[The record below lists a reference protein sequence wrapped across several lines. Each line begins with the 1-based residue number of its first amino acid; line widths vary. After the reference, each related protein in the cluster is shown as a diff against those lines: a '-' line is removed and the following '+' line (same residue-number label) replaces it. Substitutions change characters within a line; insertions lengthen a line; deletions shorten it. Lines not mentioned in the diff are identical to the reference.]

1 MNKMTVE
8 KVINILALLTWLLTF
23 IGISKGFFAPLI
35 CLLVVFL
42 LRKTTRVTY
51 STFFLILIYFV
62 SFLLFFINTKYASF
76 LSNYFNFAISTLIIS
91 ISFLFI
97 SKSKK
102 ENTGKRKLELED
114 ILYFIILSVY
124 VLKIF
129 TYIKTKSFKV
139 FESDGT
145 YVAFGMNVLMCFL
158 YGRKRGYFVLSFIFI
173 ILCFFLP
180 SRTTMMYVILFYIF
194 VIFNKPI
201 SIILKNRLFN
211 RCIKIMIITF
221 SFSCLFAYV
230 IGIILPRYIDY
241 YDGHGGLFSLYDL
254 SNVLRSRAQLYG
266 LFALFKTKSLVKGIF
281 DQSYFNILNLGTEV
295 IHHPHNSYLQLM
307 VFYSVFFGVITL
319 IFISKI
325 MDNYMHGINVA
336 IIIPYLII
344 ACIYHDMFI
353 SHAFLLFVILN
364 MRDYKVQIIPRFVK
378 KYCLKINY

>member
-1 MNKMTVE
+1 M
-8 KVINILALLTWLLTF
+8 
-23 IGISKGFFAPLI
+23 
-35 CLLVVFL
+35 
-42 LRKTTRVTY
+42 
-51 STFFLILIYFV
+51 
-62 SFLLFFINTKYASF
+62 
-76 LSNYFNFAISTLIIS
+76 
-91 ISFLFI
+91 
-97 SKSKK
+97 
-102 ENTGKRKLELED
+102 
-114 ILYFIILSVY
+114 
-124 VLKIF
+124 
-129 TYIKTKSFKV
+129 

-221 SFSCLFAYV
+221 SLSCLFAYV